1 MRQNNKMIHKKK
13 TTKRKKLMKIE
24 MRKMEKMAKILKKK
38 ENNKTKKIIK
48 SKDKRDLENFN
59 LKECSKCL
67 QIMMNSTCQNLI
79 LVKVLSQRTPISII
93 LTTVNSLDTKVISCI
108 NNIKILVKIQIL
120 DTIEIPEKTE
130 TTEKLETLETIVI
143 IDPEEM
149 IKIDK

>member
-1 MRQNNKMIHKKK
+1 
-13 TTKRKKLMKIE
+13 
-24 MRKMEKMAKILKKK
+24 
-38 ENNKTKKIIK
+38 
-48 SKDKRDLENFN
+48 
-59 LKECSKCL
+59 
-67 QIMMNSTCQNLI
+67 MMNSTCQNLI

-120 DTIEIPEKTE
+120 DTIEIPETTE
-130 TTEKLETLETIVI
+130 TTEKLETLEKLETIVI

>member
-1 MRQNNKMIHKKK
+1 MMIHKKE

-24 MRKMEKMAKILKKK
+24 TRKMEKMAKILNKK
-38 ENNKTKKIIK
+38 ENTKTKKIIK

-67 QIMMNSTCQNLI
+67 QIMMNSTCQDLI
-79 LVKVLSQRTPISII
+79 LVKVLSQRIPISII
-93 LTTVNSLDTKVISCI
+93 LTTENSLDTKVISCI

-120 DTIEIPEKTE
+120 DTIETIEIPE
-130 TTEKLETLETIVI
+130 TTEILETLETIVI